1 MENFWYCTESIK
13 KTLYLTLVRPKL
25 DYAAVAWDPHF
36 KCDIVRLEGVQRV
49 SACFYT
55 NDYNWFSSVTSMLNK
70 LDLCT
75 LKERR
80 KRSRLIF
87 MYKIIPNLVNVKINV
102 FFFLHFSN
110 ETRTKNSHRLKVARL
125 DFLGGTEKDSVRC
138 VVLPNLFESRNQ

>member
-1 MENFWYCTESIK
+1 MWGLVRGNFWYFTESIK
-13 KTLYLTLVRPKL
+13 KTVYLTLVRPKL

-36 KCDIVRLEGVQRV
+36 KCDIVRLEGVQRA
-49 SACFYT
+49 SASFYT

-87 MYKIIPNLVNVKINV
+87 MYKIIPNLVDVKMNV
-102 FFFLHFSN
+102 FCFFLHFSN

-125 DFLGGTEKDSVRC
+125 DFLSGIPSKFEHWLRC
-138 VVLPNLFESRNQ
+138 HN

>member
-1 MENFWYCTESIK
+1 MRGLVRENFWYCTESIK

-87 MYKIIPNLVNVKINV
+87 MYKIIPNFVDVKINV
-102 FFFLHFSN
+102 FFTF
-110 ETRTKNSHRLKVARL
+110 
-125 DFLGGTEKDSVRC
+125 
-138 VVLPNLFESRNQ
+138 

>member
-1 MENFWYCTESIK
+1 MWRLVRGNFWYCTESIK
-13 KTLYLTLVRPKL
+13 ETLYLTLVRPKL

-36 KCDIVRLEGVQRV
+36 NCDIVRLEGVQRA

-87 MYKIIPNLVNVKINV
+87 MYKIIPNLVDVKINV
-102 FFFLHFSN
+102 FFLPFSI
-110 ETRTKNSHRLKVARL
+110 ETRTKNSHRLKVARR
-125 DFLGGTEKDSVRC
+125 DFLGGIPPK
-138 VVLPNLFESRNQ
+138 FEHWLRRHN